1 MKRRKFLETLGTGVA
16 AALSPGLRASSLR
29 PPVRPSVRFIERWS
43 WAMGQPVH
51 LQVFADSEGQGYD
64 AAAAALAELRR
75 VESRLT
81 LFDDT
86 SDLVELNRHAGGR
99 GLRVGADLTDVLSAG
114 LRLERV
120 TAGAFNPAVEPLMR
134 AWGFHARRATEPSQ
148 AEIREARDAVKTAR
162 IMLSGDR
169 VTVPDT
175 TTRLDLGGIGV
186 GYGLDRAAAVLRRVG
201 IRSAFLDVSG
211 DCIAIGA
218 PPGRDDGWPVDIAG
232 PGTSSTIVASTRLR
246 DAALATSANTMSVVR
261 YGRAVRGHVMNP
273 ETGWP
278 ADALVQVSVVGRTG
292 IEADALSTA
301 MLVSGKPAEG
311 VLRFIDSCPGAAP
324 APSPLPGRAPVPG
337 WTACPASHPTSASR
351 TRA

>member
-1 MKRRKFLETLGTGVA
+1 MRRRKFLETLGTGVA
-16 AALSPGLRASSLR
+16 AAMSPELRASFLR
-29 PPVRPSVRFIERWS
+29 PPVRPSVRFVERWS

-51 LQVFADSEGQGYD
+51 LQLFADSESHGYD

-81 LFDDT
+81 LFDDA
-86 SDLVELNRHAGGR
+86 SDLVELNRHAGGP
-99 GLRVGADLTDVLSAG
+99 GVRVGEDLALVLSAG
-114 LRLERV
+114 LRMEQA
-120 TAGAFNPAVEPLMR
+120 TGGAFNPAVEPLMR
-134 AWGFHARRATEPSQ
+134 AWGFHVPRATEPSQ
-148 AEIREARDAVKTAR
+148 AEIREAREAVRMAR
-162 IMLSGDR
+162 IVVSGHR
-169 VTVPDT
+169 VTVPQGA
-175 TTRLDLGGIGV
+175 TRLDLGGIGV
-186 GYGLDRAAAVLRRVG
+186 GYGLDRAASALRRLG

-218 PPGRDDGWPVDIAG
+218 PPGQEDGWPVDIAG
-232 PGTSSTIVASTRLR
+232 PGIGTGILASTRLR

-278 ADALVQVSVVGRTG
+278 ADALVQVSVVARTG

-311 VLRFIDSCPGAAP
+311 VLWYYKA
-324 APSPLPGRAPVPG
+324 
-337 WTACPASHPTSASR
+337 
-351 TRA
+351 

>member
-1 MKRRKFLETLGTGVA
+1 MKRRDFLGTLGAGVG
-16 AALSPGLRASSLR
+16 AALVGGTAVRRYGGSL
-29 PPVRPSVRFIERWS
+29 VRRHEDEFVERWS

-51 LQVFADSEGQGYD
+51 LQLFARSEAQGYN

-86 SDLVELNRHAGGR
+86 SDLAELNRRAGGG
-99 GLRVGADLTDVLSAG
+99 GLRLGGDLAFVLSAS
-114 LRLERV
+114 LRMEQA

-134 AWGFHARRATEPSQ
+134 AWGFHAPRATEPSR
-148 AEIREARDAVKTAR
+148 AEIREARDAVRAAR
-162 IMLSGDR
+162 IVVSGDR
-169 VTVPDT
+169 VTLPDAA
-175 TTRLDLGGIGV
+175 TRLDLGGIGV
-186 GYGLDRAAAVLRRVG
+186 GYGLDRAASVLRRLG

-218 PPGRDDGWPVDIAG
+218 PPGQEDGWPVEIAR
-232 PGTSSTIVASTRLR
+232 PGSSTGILVSTRLR

-278 ADALVQVSVVGRTG
+278 ADALVQVSVVARTG
-292 IEADALSTA
+292 IEADGLSTA
-301 MLVSGKPAEG
+301 MLVSGKPVKG
-311 VLRFIDSCPGAAP
+311 VLRHYKA
-324 APSPLPGRAPVPG
+324 
-337 WTACPASHPTSASR
+337 
-351 TRA
+351 